1 MVEKVFLFI
10 IIICSDNYINNPIL
24 IIKVYGLKLNNA
36 EKVERL
42 FFQKNFKKKR
52 RDFDDDF

>member
-1 MVEKVFLFI
+1 MFLFI